1 MAIYTAG
8 FAAWTAEQFFGAL
21 KKHGVSN
28 LVDVRLNN
36 TSQLASFAKKRD
48 LEFFLRELCNVPY
61 FHEPLLAPTASLLRA
76 YRKKEITWEEY
87 ENNFNLLIKER
98 RGEEK
103 VSRELFSVN
112 PVVLCSEHKP
122 DQCHRRL
129 AVDYLNSQWG
139 YNVEVVHLV

>member
-8 FAAWTAEQFFGAL
+8 FAAWTAEQFFGVL
-21 KKHGVSN
+21 KEHNVSN

-48 LEFFLRELCNVPY
+48 LEFFLQALCNVPY

-76 YRKKEITWEEY
+76 YRKKEITWDEY
-87 ENNFNLLIKER
+87 EKNFNLLIKER
-98 RGEEK
+98 QVEEK
-103 VSRELFSVN
+103 VSKELFKVN

-122 DQCHRRL
+122 DRCHRRL
-129 AVDYLNSQWG
+129 AVDYLNLHWG